1 MARIVD
7 LKLRAVGVN
16 GLVKLS
22 KMLANAEQ
30 DATFRFRA
38 LNQQYKP
45 TLMGK
50 FLTTLKLSCNE
61 KGAVMRPLGHKK
73 IRNSLYVTT
82 GGGGRG
88 ISAFQVKV
96 AGEASK
102 FARIY
107 DVGGIISPKAGN
119 QYLAV
124 PLYSLRNLSLNVK
137 GKLPREVLTL
147 LQSSG
152 VKTTT
157 IPLNRRGI
165 ANDYQLGSPGEY
177 DAQTGSLQSF
187 SGKLIVGKF
196 KVSGPG
202 QTVKFKQVGL
212 YALIHQVSVKPSYWL
227 RDGTETFITQQ
238 AIPLLTEAA
247 QQEAKKMVKSFV
259 SEVANVRS

>member
-7 LKLRAVGVN
+7 LKLQAVGIN

-22 KMLANAEQ
+22 KMLADSEK
-30 DATFRFRA
+30 DAKFRFRA

-45 TLMGK
+45 TLMGR
-50 FLTTLKLSCNE
+50 FLTTLKLSCDT

-96 AGEASK
+96 AGEAAK

-107 DVGGIISPKAGN
+107 DVGGIISPRAGN

-124 PLYSLRNLSLNVK
+124 PLYSLRNLSLNVT
-137 GKLPREVLTL
+137 GRSPRETLTL

-152 VKTTT
+152 VQTTT

-177 DAQTGSLQSF
+177 DTQTGSLQSF
-187 SGKLIVGKF
+187 SGKLIIGKF

-202 QTVKFKQVGL
+202 KTVRFKQVGL
-212 YALIHQVSVKPSYWL
+212 YALIHQVPVKPSYWL

-238 AIPLLTEAA
+238 AVPLLTEAA
-247 QQEAKKMVKSFV
+247 QQEATKMIKSFV
-259 SEVANVRS
+259 EEVKNARS

>member
-1 MARIVD
+1 
-7 LKLRAVGVN
+7 
-16 GLVKLS
+16 
-22 KMLANAEQ
+22 
-30 DATFRFRA
+30 
-38 LNQQYKP
+38 
-45 TLMGK
+45 MGK

-61 KGAVMRPLGHKK
+61 KGAIMRPLGHKK